1 MNLGEIAS
9 PSIFKHVFKPK
20 EVSEVRKMNERNSP
34 ENFSLRV
41 GESEKYIDCLES
53 RSNGEFHAAVLLN
66 YFWLWLNTQETGLW
80 KNLKIRYDLHQKYA
94 QILLQLLKF
103 LIYRIRRIFFDFFF
117 LSFQRYIFPFYQS
130 CRYYLSICS

>member
-80 KNLKIRYDLHQKYA
+80 KNLKIRYDLHQKYV
-94 QILLQLLKF
+94 QILLLL
-103 LIYRIRRIFFDFFF
+103 LTRRIYRIHRIFFKFFF
-117 LSFQRYIFPFYQS
+117 LSFQRYFFPSYL
-130 CRYYLSICS
+130 YYVGKDDSD